1 MHVWLTT
8 LTIQRLFLGMLKAKL
23 GSVLSSVYLAMI
35 SIRVVYFA
43 WEGGHQRRGTTKE
56 RAEMELLKG
65 AENLARNKVEAPK
78 PKRRLLDIGN
88 STQAERVSYG
98 YGLAPQQEEAEYV

>member
-1 MHVWLTT
+1 
-8 LTIQRLFLGMLKAKL
+8 MLKAKL

-43 WEGGHQRRGTTKE
+43 WEGGHQRRGTAKE

-65 AENLARNKVEAPK
+65 AENVTRDKVEAPK
-78 PKRRLLDIGN
+78 AKRRLPDIGN
-88 STQAERVSYG
+88 STQAERVSCG
-98 YGLAPQQEEAEYV
+98 WVAPKQEEAQYV